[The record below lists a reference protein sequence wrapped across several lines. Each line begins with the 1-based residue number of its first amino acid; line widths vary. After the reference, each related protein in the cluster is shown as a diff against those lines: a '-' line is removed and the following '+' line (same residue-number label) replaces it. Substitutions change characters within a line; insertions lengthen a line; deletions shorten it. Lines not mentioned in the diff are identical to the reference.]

1 MKKLTRKV
9 ALNFVIQL
17 HKDRSTDRWLVRQHQ
32 HTKSDTRSTKYY
44 IVEEHEILHRGV
56 EIEDTRIY
64 PLLKTNQGYIFRRK
78 FQYDCS
84 PKYYEVLYAVSG
96 RSPWQA
102 HFYSDKYSIIM
113 SQLKKY
119 VYGLMVS
126 RIVSNSRFLMS
137 SIPTSG
143 TFFSLL
149 FSFGSQEQS
158 TAPFWL
164 KVISFLTIEVS

>member
-102 HFYSDKYSIIM
+102 HFYSYQYSIIIL
-113 SQLKKY
+113 QQKKY
-119 VYGLMVS
+119 AYGLMVS
-126 RIVSNSRFLMS
+126 CVVSVHVISWVRFL
-137 SIPTSG
+137 PQG
-143 TFFSLL
+143 YFFHYCSLL
-149 FSFGSQEQS
+149 VHKNNQLPRFDWRSF
-158 TAPFWL
+158 PF
-164 KVISFLTIEVS
+164 